1 VTAALRRFLA
11 GLRLRL
17 LLTILV
23 VPVMAGCARPP
34 RDAEDALDAAQA
46 VYSLSCVALEVA
58 DAGASAWLRSLDA
71 PTETDIARGEQMVA
85 ALVLAHDALVEARAA
100 LVAGRDGLAE
110 VRDALSL
117 LRGVASLLGAQA
129 PPGLV
134 TALDAAERVIGG
146 GS

>member
-1 VTAALRRFLA
+1 VTPLRRFLA

-23 VPVMAGCARPP
+23 VPVMAGCQRPP
-34 RDAEDALDAAQA
+34 RTADDALDAASTA
-46 VYSLSCVALEVA
+46 YALGCVALEVA
-58 DAGASAWLRSLDA
+58 DSAASAWLSSLDA

-100 LVAGRDGLAE
+100 LVAGRDALAE
-110 VRDALSL
+110 VREAVAL
-117 LRGVASLLGAQA
+117 LRGVAGLLGDSV
-129 PPGLV
+129 PPALV

-146 GS
+146 KS

>member
-1 VTAALRRFLA
+1 MSRLLVALLLVA
-11 GLRLRL
+11 GL
-17 LLTILV
+17 V
-23 VPVMAGCARPP
+23 GCTRPP
-34 RDAEDALDAAQA
+34 RTADDALSAAETA
-46 VYSLSCVALEVA
+46 YSLSVVALEVA